1 VVIRRT
7 HRPAVPRGSLLIRRT
22 TSASAMLHKPLK
34 VALSARRG
42 TTTMWRAGIPQLAGY
57 SATC

>member
-1 VVIRRT
+1 
-7 HRPAVPRGSLLIRRT
+7 
-22 TSASAMLHKPLK
+22 MLHKPLK